1 VRAALIRVRI
11 GDNRLMSI
19 SGPARLLCLLAVIG
33 CLAAACGS
41 SAGEGWTFAPP
52 SPTPAASPVGSP
64 GESPGLSPST
74 TPGESPDGSPAGNVV
89 AVEET
94 AQLQIL
100 RDGQP
105 LTELRVTAGETYT
118 FEVTNTANF
127 THDFYIGSAQQLQS
141 GDTAGLEG
149 VPAFTSGT
157 ETFEWAAPTD
167 TSAQLEFAC
176 TVPGHYAS
184 MHGSIIIE

>member
-1 VRAALIRVRI
+1 
-11 GDNRLMSI
+11 MSI
-19 SGPARLLCLLAVIG
+19 SSPVRLLGVVAVIG
-33 CLAAACGS
+33 CLGAACAS
-41 SAGEGWTFAPP
+41 SAGAGWTFAPP
-52 SPTPAASPVGSP
+52 SATPAASPSASPSGSP
-64 GESPGLSPST
+64 GETNGASPST
-74 TPGESPDGSPAGNVV
+74 SPGESPDGSPAGNTV

-105 LTELRVTAGETYT
+105 LTELHVTAGETYN

-127 THDFYIGSAQQLQS
+127 THDFYIGTAQQLQS

-157 ETFEWAAPTD
+157 ETFEWTAPTD

-184 MHGSIIIE
+184 MHGSIVIE

>member
-1 VRAALIRVRI
+1 
-11 GDNRLMSI
+11 MSI
-19 SGPARLLCLLAVIG
+19 NRPRRLLCLVAVLG
-33 CLAAACGS
+33 SLVAACAS
-41 SAGEGWTFAPP
+41 SGGEGWTFAPA
-52 SPTPAASPVGSP
+52 SATPAASPSASPSGSPGETNGASPSTSP
-64 GESPGLSPST
+64 GESPGS
-74 TPGESPDGSPAGNVV
+74 SPAGNTV

-105 LTELRVTAGETYT
+105 LTELHVKAGETYT

-127 THDFYIGSAQQLQS
+127 THDFYIGSAQALQ
-141 GDTAGLEG
+141 AGETDQLEG
-149 VPAFTSGT
+149 VPEFSSGT
-157 ETFEWAAPTD
+157 EQFEWTAPTD

>member
-1 VRAALIRVRI
+1 
-11 GDNRLMSI
+11 M
-19 SGPARLLCLLAVIG
+19 
-33 CLAAACGS
+33 
-41 SAGEGWTFAPP
+41 
-52 SPTPAASPVGSP
+52 
-64 GESPGLSPST
+64 
-74 TPGESPDGSPAGNVV
+74 

-105 LTELRVTAGETYT
+105 LTELRVKAGETYT

-127 THDFYIGSAQQLQS
+127 THDFYIGSAQALQ
-141 GDTAGLEG
+141 AGEKDQLEG
-149 VPAFTSGT
+149 VPEFTSGT
-157 ETFEWAAPTD
+157 EQFEWTAPTD
-167 TSAQLEFAC
+167 TSTQLEFAC